1 MRLTKDILGR
11 ITGRYIVKPNGKVEL
26 FDKSKYKVGDTIRLR
41 TPIYCE
47 SKKFCHTCY
56 GKLLTRHKTPY
67 VGILAGSLIGERGTQ
82 LIMQTF
88 HTGGA
93 ATLVEHDVLQDI
105 LDNDPLIEINLKK
118 YLTQSDNNLLV
129 NRPAKLTV
137 DLRNYEMN
145 NNIQINDDHIWVNH
159 LLSRVEFEDVIFNLI
174 LDYPI
179 HIKKVKMNIVDKAF
193 MTFEYVSNDILL
205 EVPIQTTDMK
215 EQVNYVNR
223 LLGGKVVFK
232 DPSHMVGKVLKVYG
246 GSISNLDLCHF
257 EVLISQIL
265 RDKTNQALPAR
276 LGKRW
281 DPVMMNIKNAVF
293 ASGFIQG
300 LAFENVNKAIETG
313 LISEGE
319 LEPSILGKLI
329 TGEVV

>member
-1 MRLTKDILGR
+1 
-11 ITGRYIVKPNGKVEL
+11 
-26 FDKSKYKVGDTIRLR
+26 
-41 TPIYCE
+41 
-47 SKKFCHTCY
+47 
-56 GKLLTRHKTPY
+56 
-67 VGILAGSLIGERGTQ
+67 
-82 LIMQTF
+82 MQTF

-93 ATLVEHDVLQDI
+93 ATLVEHDILQDI
-105 LDNDPLIEINLKK
+105 LDNDPLIETNLKK
-118 YLTQSDNNLLV
+118 HLTQSDNNLIV
-129 NRPAKLTV
+129 NRPAKLTI
-137 DLRNYEMN
+137 DLSNYEMN

-159 LLSRVEFEDVIFNLI
+159 LLSRVEFEDVIFNVI
-174 LDYPI
+174 LDYPV
-179 HIKKVKMNIVDKAF
+179 HIKKVKMEIIEKSY

-205 EVPIQTTDMK
+205 EVPMQATDMK

-232 DPSHMVGKVLKVYG
+232 DPSHMIGKVLKVYG

-265 RDKTNQALPAR
+265 RDKTNQMLPAR
-276 LGKRW
+276 LGRRW
-281 DPVMMNIKNAVF
+281 DPIMMNIKNAVF
-293 ASGFIQG
+293 SSGFVQG
-300 LAFENVNKAIETG
+300 LCFENINKAIETG